1 MSRMISGGM
10 LVKLTWVGVPQVS
23 QMIVLPCGDI
33 SVGVFSVNVVE
44 PEEIIAAGTA
54 KLRLLVQVC
63 RRSFRFSVA
72 STMIGN
78 TGLRVTVVAPRCAFR
93 VAVSGRVP
101 LVLSR

>member
-10 LVKLTWVGVPQVS
+10 LVKLTWVGTPQVS
-23 QMIVLPCGDI
+23 QMIVLCCGDV
-33 SVGVFSVNVVE
+33 SVGVFSVKMVE
-44 PEEIIAAGTA
+44 PEAIISAGTA
-54 KLRLLVQVC
+54 KLRLLLQVC
-63 RRSFRFSVA
+63 RRTVRFSVA

-78 TGLRVTVVAPRCAFR
+78 TGLRVTEVAPRSAFR